1 MASTPD
7 TRHGHGEDHAD
18 PNDTV
23 TPPITP
29 LETTQA
35 FALNPYPVPDALPR
49 FLQARQQSTPDL
61 PPLTTALTA
70 VASLIGIGLANQ
82 WVGAGASRLIALVAL
97 VPDVWWLAA
106 LGRFGF
112 VFGLLTS
119 HRYGGRTRTDN
130 HLTAVTAV
138 LLAFGIALIAVP
150 MVQVPQ
156 LVHPL
161 ILTTGTA
168 LVTFALG
175 AVGGTAIRR
184 SPVNPALPIA
194 AWAAGEAIGALT
206 TGPAINALTPPGIVA
221 VAGTVGGVA
230 SLMLVASDAGRW
242 GSASR
247 WIAAILGT
255 ITSIGTATLAFSI
268 LSNPGS
274 VANPGR
280 VPVVKSLFTSVA
292 DPEGAET
299 HTRAQWG
306 SGGRFDFTSTSD
318 GGRWLYLDA
327 VPFGYSPPSGRL
339 RASGAILPLTLPGPK
354 ARVLIAGIG
363 AGEELRASLEAGAV
377 TVTVADPHHGAFEAV
392 TTAISEAGGPQLITR
407 QGVELVAEEARAH
420 LRASGSTYDLIYV
433 TLAAS
438 GASAEPGRV
447 AGATQ
452 YTREAFADYV
462 NHLSPEGMLVMMLHD
477 DHELW
482 RAFNTAFQVMG
493 DLGAPTPTDAIR
505 HLLAVNNG
513 TVGMDTEQFVV
524 LPVLMVRRTAF
535 TEPLAQG
542 ILQFLLQ
549 SPFPPLFVP
558 FQEARS
564 VLSAVAAPGGPGVAE
579 AQVPFDIRPAT
590 DDHPYFFEPIPSPPW
605 SWFVV
610 TITILCAT
618 IVGTFM
624 ATRRPAE
631 FDDFLDDAD
640 DVVTDTRPAPN
651 DTYPWRAIGFV
662 CAGGVTMGIAY
673 SALLWRLPLIAGRA
687 DLTTAGGT
695 AALWVGTVV
704 AALLVHRVHRD
715 QIRAVAGW
723 GALGVALY
731 PIALTE
737 LFPLASPLIVG
748 QTLDLRVLAA
758 SLLLLPVGLG
768 IGSHLPA
775 ALRLLA
781 ISNRS
786 GWEPITWATFL
797 ASAAIGS
804 AVASILSR
812 MLGDTS
818 PILVGVATGVAG
830 FLAIGLRWFDLE
842 APSDTVKIR
851 PVISNSTNTAPL
863 A

>member
-7 TRHGHGEDHAD
+7 TSDGHGEVRAD
-18 PNDTV
+18 PKATV
-23 TPPITP
+23 SNPTSSP
-29 LETTQA
+29 ETTPELTLGAQ
-35 FALNPYPVPDALPR
+35 PVPDALPR
-49 FLQARQQSTPDL
+49 FLQARQQSTPE
-61 PPLTTALTA
+61 PPPVTTALTA
-70 VASLIGIGLANQ
+70 VAALMVIGLADQ
-82 WVGAGASRLIALVAL
+82 WVGAGTARLVALVAL
-97 VPDVWWLAA
+97 VPDVWWIAA
-106 LGRFGF
+106 LGRLGF
-112 VFGLLTS
+112 VFGLMAA
-119 HRYGGRTRTDN
+119 HRYGGRTRQDN
-130 HLTAVTAV
+130 RLTAVSVV
-138 LLAFGIALIAVP
+138 LLASGIALVSVP

-161 ILTTGTA
+161 ILTVATILA
-168 LVTFALG
+168 SFALG
-175 AVGGTAIRR
+175 ALGGIALRR
-184 SPVNPALPIA
+184 SPVTPALPIA

-206 TGPAINALTPPGIVA
+206 TGTTISALTPPGIVA

-230 SLMLVASDAGRW
+230 TLMLVTTSAGRW

-247 WIAAILGT
+247 WIAASLGALVT
-255 ITSIGTATLAFSI
+255 VGTATLAVSL
-268 LSNPGS
+268 LSNPAT

-280 VPVVKSLFTSVA
+280 VPVGKSLFTSVA
-292 DPEGAET
+292 DPESAET

-306 SGGRFDFTSTSD
+306 SGGRFDLTATPD
-318 GGRWLYLDA
+318 GGRWVYLDA
-327 VPFGYSPPSGRL
+327 VPFGYVGPSGRL
-339 RASGAILPLTLPGPK
+339 RADGALLPLTLPGPK
-354 ARVLIAGIG
+354 ERVLIAGIG
-363 AGEELRASLEAGAV
+363 AGQELRAALEVGAT
-377 TVTVADPHHGAFEAV
+377 TVTVADPHPGAFEAV
-392 TTAISEAGGPQLITR
+392 TAAISEAGGPQLMSR
-407 QGVELVAEEARAH
+407 PGVRLVAEEARAH
-420 LRASGSTYDLIYV
+420 LRASESTYDLIYV
-433 TLAAS
+433 TLAAA

-452 YTREAFADYV
+452 FTREAFAEYV
-462 NHLSPEGMLVMMLHD
+462 NHLSPEGMLVIRVHD

-505 HLLAVNNG
+505 HLLAVNDG
-513 TVGMDTEQFVV
+513 TSGMDSEQLV

-535 TEPLAQG
+535 TEPLAQR

-564 VLSAVAAPGGPGVAE
+564 VLSAVAAPGGPGAAQ

-590 DDHPYFFEPIPSPPW
+590 DDHPYFFEPFPSPPW
-605 SWFVV
+605 SWFLV
-610 TITILCAT
+610 TLTIIGAT

-640 DVVTDTRPAPN
+640 ELLTDTRPAPN
-651 DTYPWRAIGFV
+651 DTYPWRAVAFIA
-662 CAGGVTMGIAY
+662 AGGVTMGLAY
-673 SALLWRLPLIAGRA
+673 SALLWRLPLVAGRA

-695 AALWVGTVV
+695 AALWAGSVI
-704 AALLVHRVHRD
+704 ASLLVHRAHRN

-737 LFPLASPLIVG
+737 LLPLASPLLVG
-748 QTLDLRVLAA
+748 QTLELRVIGA

-768 IGSHLPA
+768 LGSHLPA

-781 ISNRS
+781 ISHRG
-786 GWEPITWATFL
+786 GWEPIAWATVV

-804 AVASILSR
+804 ALASILSR
-812 MLGDTS
+812 TFGDTT
-818 PILVGVATGVAG
+818 PILVGIATGVAG
-830 FLAIGLRWFDLE
+830 FLAIGLRWFDHE
-842 APSDTVKIR
+842 AQAETVVVSPGIRGSADT
-851 PVISNSTNTAPL
+851 PGL

>member
-7 TRHGHGEDHAD
+7 TSDGHGEVRAD
-18 PNDTV
+18 PKATV
-23 TPPITP
+23 SNPTSSP
-29 LETTQA
+29 ETTPELTLDAQ
-35 FALNPYPVPDALPR
+35 PVPNALPR
-49 FLQARQQSTPDL
+49 FLQARQQSTPE
-61 PPLTTALTA
+61 PPPVTTALTA
-70 VASLIGIGLANQ
+70 VAALMVIGLADQ
-82 WVGAGASRLIALVAL
+82 WVGAGTARLVALVAL
-97 VPDVWWLAA
+97 VPDVWWIAA
-106 LGRFGF
+106 LGRLGF
-112 VFGLLTS
+112 VFGLMAA
-119 HRYGGRTRTDN
+119 HRYGGRTRQDN
-130 HLTAVTAV
+130 RLTAVSVV
-138 LLAFGIALIAVP
+138 LLASGIALVSVP

-161 ILTTGTA
+161 ILTVATILA
-168 LVTFALG
+168 SFALG
-175 AVGGTAIRR
+175 ALGGIALRR
-184 SPVNPALPIA
+184 SPVTPALPIA

-206 TGPAINALTPPGIVA
+206 TGTTISALTPPGIVA

-230 SLMLVASDAGRW
+230 TLMLVTTSAGRW

-247 WIAAILGT
+247 WIAASLGALVT
-255 ITSIGTATLAFSI
+255 VGTATLAVSL
-268 LSNPGS
+268 LSNPAT

-280 VPVVKSLFTSVA
+280 VPVGKSLFTSVA
-292 DPEGAET
+292 DPESAET

-306 SGGRFDFTSTSD
+306 SGGRFDLTATPD
-318 GGRWLYLDA
+318 GGRWVYLDA
-327 VPFGYSPPSGRL
+327 VPFGYVGPSGRL
-339 RASGAILPLTLPGPK
+339 RADGALLPLTLPGPK
-354 ARVLIAGIG
+354 ERVLIAGIG
-363 AGEELRASLEAGAV
+363 AGQELRAALEVGAT
-377 TVTVADPHHGAFEAV
+377 TVTVADPHPGAFEAV
-392 TTAISEAGGPQLITR
+392 TAAISEAGGPQLMSR
-407 QGVELVAEEARAH
+407 PGVRLVAEEARAH
-420 LRASGSTYDLIYV
+420 LRASESTYDLIYV
-433 TLAAS
+433 TLAAA

-452 YTREAFADYV
+452 FTREAFAEYV
-462 NHLSPEGMLVMMLHD
+462 NHLSPEGMLVIRVHD

-505 HLLAVNNG
+505 HLLAVNDG
-513 TVGMDTEQFVV
+513 TSGMDSEQLV

-535 TEPLAQG
+535 TEPLAQR

-564 VLSAVAAPGGPGVAE
+564 VLSAVAAPGGPGAAQ

-590 DDHPYFFEPIPSPPW
+590 DDHPYFFEPFPSPPW
-605 SWFVV
+605 SWFLV
-610 TITILCAT
+610 TLTIIGAT

-640 DVVTDTRPAPN
+640 ELLTDTRPAPN
-651 DTYPWRAIGFV
+651 DTYPWRAVAFIA
-662 CAGGVTMGIAY
+662 AGGVTMGLAY
-673 SALLWRLPLIAGRA
+673 SALLWQLPLVAGRA

-695 AALWVGTVV
+695 AALWAGSVI
-704 AALLVHRVHRD
+704 ASLLVHRAHHN

-737 LFPLASPLIVG
+737 LLPLASPLLVG
-748 QTLDLRVLAA
+748 QTLELRVIAA
-758 SLLLLPVGLG
+758 SLLLLPIGLG
-768 IGSHLPA
+768 LGSHLPA

-781 ISNRS
+781 ISHRG
-786 GWEPITWATFL
+786 GWEPIAWATFV

-804 AVASILSR
+804 ALASILSR
-812 MLGDTS
+812 TFGDTT
-818 PILVGVATGVAG
+818 PILVGIATGVAG
-830 FLAIGLRWFDLE
+830 FLAIGLRWFDHE
-842 APSDTVKIR
+842 AQAETVVVSPGIRGSADT
-851 PVISNSTNTAPL
+851 PGL